1 MKWKNNIINSVTI
14 FLGKNCWKACFLY
27 GATIEG
33 KCICELSSIAEY
45 VSCVQKKQEAQ

>member
-1 MKWKNNIINSVTI
+1 MV
-14 FLGKNCWKACFLY
+14 GKRVSFALN

-45 VSCVQKKQEAQ
+45 VSCAQKKQEAQ